1 MAILFGNERT
11 GLTNDELAQA
21 HAAVAIPT
29 AGQGA
34 LCRKSLK
41 YTGGTGPTSLN
52 LSQAVGVLAYELFMV
67 RGDGERVRWRAPVV
81 VRVSLLRVFR
91 DDDRC

>member
-1 MAILFGNERT
+1 MRRYI
-11 GLTNDELAQA
+11 
-21 HAAVAIPT
+21 T

-34 LCRKSLK
+34 LCRKTLK

-67 RGDGERVRWRAPVV
+67 R
-81 VRVSLLRVFR
+81 
-91 DDDRC
+91 RCKLNR